1 MQILN
6 YGGMAADSINNLS
19 NALSMRNDRK
29 AAEDRAKQT
38 QLARQQAADLFKSNA
53 SPDEIAAFS
62 LQNPAIAEDI
72 SKQIAFKNDV
82 TKKNYIDSLRE
93 IVANPN
99 GTENILNE
107 RVRVVTEQ
115 GGDPSQ
121 TMGEL
126 ERYRANPEAYNNMI
140 KQVYA
145 MEDPKGWDAYKSTL
159 PKQADPMSEYQRAS
173 LGLQRDQLNAQ
184 RQRASQGSTAT
195 SNMKDYQYYQQLK
208 QQDPQMAEEFAI
220 KSGIKKVATPKG
232 MSVSSERVLN
242 QSQES
247 AYSSFA
253 ASDSLTSL
261 ADSYATKK
269 NELGGG
275 FFGSANEAFKGFVGG
290 EDEVTELKK
299 TYGRLKNSQVI
310 KSLPP
315 GPATDK
321 DVEMISKPFPGEN
334 ANPEYIESFLR
345 GMAKAEYIN
354 GRFNEFKAGY
364 ISENN
369 NTAGMMKAW
378 KEEAQKLD
386 GEIKE
391 KFQSSTID
399 FSNMSD
405 EDLLR

>member
-1 MQILN
+1 MNFDSQNPMSSFMGTTMGLQQLKQNQNAMQQQQQQQE
-6 YGGMAADSINNLS
+6 AAKLKTQRLGELMPLVKSGDYEATIELATIDPVMSEAINKAKSNLS
-19 NALSMRNDRK
+19 AGQDKEMANWIS
-29 AAEDRAKQT
+29 QYH
-38 QLARQQAADLFKSNA
+38 S
-53 SPDEIAAFS
+53 SPDKEAF
-62 LQNPAIAEDI
+62 LQQD
-72 SKQIAFKNDV
+72 
-82 TKKNYIDSLRE
+82 
-93 IVANPN
+93 NPN
-99 GTENILNE
+99 LTIDDNFRGMDP
-107 RVRVVTEQ
+107 EQ
-115 GGDPSQ
+115 RDIMTRIVGSQ
-121 TMGEL
+121 LMPKEMFTATFG
-126 ERYRANPEAYNNMI
+126 ATPE
-140 KQVYA
+140 
-145 MEDPKGWDAYKSTL
+145 
-159 PKQADPMSEYQRAS
+159 PMSEYQRAS
-173 LGLQRDQLNAQ
+173 LGLQRDQLNMQ
-184 RQRASQGSTAT
+184 RQRGGQGSAAT

-242 QSQES
+242 QSQEI

-269 NELGGG
+269 DELGGG
-275 FFGSANEAFKGFVGG
+275 FFGSASEAFKGFVGG
-290 EDEVTELKK
+290 ENEVTELKK
-299 TYGRLKNSQVI
+299 AYGRLKNSQVI

-321 DVEMISKPFPGEN
+321 DVEMINKPFPGEN

-378 KEEAQKLD
+378 KEESKKLD

-391 KFQSSTID
+391 KFQSSTMD
-399 FSNMSD
+399 YSTVSD
-405 EDLLR
+405 EDLFR